1 MHFQQSKK
9 SCVIVGDGERK
20 MRAEQIER
28 LKMETKSTENKLE
41 KLEREFEEFE
51 REIKQNKEIVRLAR
65 LVVFGKL
72 ETNLLTKKYERKKI
86 MPQTNFKV
94 IEKKLEKKSAEL
106 IEVKGLRQKLF
117 EKEKEISA
125 EIEKLKNQKIELIFQ
140 QVKKEMKNEKLE
152 ITSEAIMPLLEVLR
166 NSTATGEEIE
176 NDVTAEKSLEVLH
189 SNINSEVTQK

>member
-1 MHFQQSKK
+1 
-9 SCVIVGDGERK
+9 
-20 MRAEQIER
+20 
-28 LKMETKSTENKLE
+28 
-41 KLEREFEEFE
+41 
-51 REIKQNKEIVRLAR
+51 
-65 LVVFGKL
+65 
-72 ETNLLTKKYERKKI
+72 

-166 NSTATGEEIE
+166 SSTVTVKDSETDNNVFSTADKKIA
-176 NDVTAEKSLEVLH
+176 NDVTKEKSIEVFDSP
-189 SNINSEVTQK
+189 SNGISEITQK

>member
-1 MHFQQSKK
+1 
-9 SCVIVGDGERK
+9 
-20 MRAEQIER
+20 
-28 LKMETKSTENKLE
+28 
-41 KLEREFEEFE
+41 
-51 REIKQNKEIVRLAR
+51 
-65 LVVFGKL
+65 
-72 ETNLLTKKYERKKI
+72 

-140 QVKKEMKNEKLE
+140 QVKKEMKNKKLE

-166 NSTATGEEIE
+166 NSTVTVKDSETDNNVFSTADKKIA
-176 NDVTAEKSLEVLH
+176 NDVTKEKSIEVFDCP
-189 SNINSEVTQK
+189 SNGISEITQK

>member
-1 MHFQQSKK
+1 
-9 SCVIVGDGERK
+9 
-20 MRAEQIER
+20 
-28 LKMETKSTENKLE
+28 
-41 KLEREFEEFE
+41 
-51 REIKQNKEIVRLAR
+51 
-65 LVVFGKL
+65 
-72 ETNLLTKKYERKKI
+72 

-152 ITSEAIMPLLEVLR
+152 ITSESIKPLLEVLR
-166 NSTATGEEIE
+166 KSTAIGEDNETDDSEVSTADKKIE
-176 NDVTAEKSLEVLH
+176 NKTPEEKTVEILDSHLN
-189 SNINSEVTQK
+189 SISEVTEK

>member
-1 MHFQQSKK
+1 
-9 SCVIVGDGERK
+9 
-20 MRAEQIER
+20 
-28 LKMETKSTENKLE
+28 
-41 KLEREFEEFE
+41 
-51 REIKQNKEIVRLAR
+51 
-65 LVVFGKL
+65 
-72 ETNLLTKKYERKKI
+72 

-106 IEVKGLRQKLF
+106 IEVKGLRQKLS

-140 QVKKEMKNEKLE
+140 QVKKEIKNEKLE

>member
-1 MHFQQSKK
+1 
-9 SCVIVGDGERK
+9 
-20 MRAEQIER
+20 
-28 LKMETKSTENKLE
+28 
-41 KLEREFEEFE
+41 
-51 REIKQNKEIVRLAR
+51 
-65 LVVFGKL
+65 
-72 ETNLLTKKYERKKI
+72 

-125 EIEKLKNQKIELIFQ
+125 EIEKLKNQKIELIFK

-152 ITSEAIMPLLEVLR
+152 ITSESIMPLLEVLR